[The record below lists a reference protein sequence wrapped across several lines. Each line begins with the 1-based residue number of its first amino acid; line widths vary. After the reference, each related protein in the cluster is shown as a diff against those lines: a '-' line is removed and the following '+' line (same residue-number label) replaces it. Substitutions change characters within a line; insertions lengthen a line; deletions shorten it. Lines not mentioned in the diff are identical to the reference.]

1 MGIEC
6 PQLRQQTTPSGARF
20 PQFGH
25 RLFPTHTPPTAV
37 AEIAAPWRTRLG
49 DTILW
54 GHDDKTGKAI
64 WPGAQL

>member
-25 RLFPTHTPPTAV
+25 RLLPTQTPPV
-37 AEIAAPWRTRLG
+37 AAIRSEVVNDLTVSPPSDRSEIV
-49 DTILW
+49 
-54 GHDDKTGKAI
+54 
-64 WPGAQL
+64 Q